1 MVSSVDKN
9 AGAADSGNSATKR
22 ILMLGGTGTIGR
34 ATVGALVARG
44 YQVVCIARPKAGV
57 GRKLTQDKTVEVL
70 QGAEVRF
77 GDVKDKTFLAEQ
89 IFQQDGQPQ
98 NFDAVVS
105 CMASRT
111 GEPDDAWAID
121 YQAQAN
127 VLALAKES
135 GVTQMVLLSAICVQ
149 KPLLV
154 FQDAKLALEKEL
166 QESGLTYS
174 IVRPTAF
181 FKSLAGQV
189 ERVKNGKA
197 FLTFGDGTLT
207 ACKPISDGDL
217 ANYIADCLEKPSLQ
231 NKILPIGGPGPAL
244 TQREQGEILFKLVG
258 REPKFKSVPSSLLSR
273 IAAVMDAIGKVIKP
287 VAAKAELARIGHY
300 YATESMLVWDPEN
313 EEYDADATPETGT
326 ETLADYF
333 KRLVEGN
340 EKAERV
346 DVAMF
351 SD

>member
-1 MVSSVDKN
+1 MVSSVDNN
-9 AGAADSGNSATKR
+9 AEATDSGSGAAKR

-34 ATVGALVARG
+34 ATVAALIERG
-44 YQVVCIARPKAGV
+44 YRVVCIARQKAGV
-57 GRKLTQDKTVEVL
+57 GRKLTQDKITEML
-70 QGAEVRF
+70 HGAEVRF
-77 GDVKDKTFLAEQ
+77 GDVKDKGFLAEQ
-89 IFQQDGQPQ
+89 VFQHEGQPQ
-98 NFDAVVS
+98 KFDAVVS

-154 FQDAKLALEKEL
+154 FQHAKLALEKEL

-174 IVRPTAF
+174 IVSPTAF

-197 FLTFGDGTLT
+197 FLTFGDCTLT
-207 ACKPISDGDL
+207 ACKPISDRDL
-217 ANYIADCLEKPSLQ
+217 ANYIADCLDKPSLQ
-231 NKILPIGGPGPAL
+231 DRILPIGGPGPAL

-258 REPKFKSVPSSLLSR
+258 REPKFKSVPASLLSR
-273 IAAVMDAIGKVIKP
+273 IAAVMEAIGKVIKP

-300 YATESMLVWDPEN
+300 YATESMLALNPETG
-313 EEYDADATPETGT
+313 EYDADATPETGT
-326 ETLADYF
+326 DTLGDYF
-333 KRLVEGN
+333 QRLVEGN